1 MRRAL
6 ILALALALGAPAMA
20 QTAGPATQPW
30 DGETLPPAPAWRGKS
45 ERLVVKPNDP
55 WITPS
60 ERTGL
65 TGTPNYAETLAFLA
79 RMDEASPLIRV
90 ESFGKTAQGRD
101 LPVVFVSKDGERFD
115 PAKPVLLFQA
125 GIHAGEIDGK
135 DAGLMLLRDIAFK
148 GKDRLLDRVNLVF
161 VPMFN
166 ADGHE
171 RTGAYSR
178 PNQRGPVSQGWRTTG
193 QNLNLNRDY
202 SKADSPEMRAMIG
215 LIQRV
220 KPDLYLDLHV
230 TDGIDYQYD
239 ITFGYAAYEGRYAR
253 SPEIGKWLEG
263 AYDRT
268 VTAGLKASGHIPG
281 PLIFAVDDRNLSLG
295 LAATAST
302 PRFSTGYGDAIGLA
316 TVLVENH
323 SLKPYRQRV
332 LGTYVLLEQ
341 SIKALAEH
349 GAELRAATAADHA
362 RRDAQL
368 TVGWV
373 NPNAATGERA
383 FLPIDHSMYASPA
396 SGRTEVRW
404 SGKPGKPIRLPVFYS
419 NPGPTVARPDA
430 YWVPATKPDVIALL
444 RLHGVRM
451 EVIDQPR
458 TVSVEMIRLKD
469 AKPAGA
475 AIEGRVR
482 MNTAVA
488 SRERRNEV
496 YPAGS
501 VRVPTDQPLGVFAML
516 LLEPQ
521 SDESLVGWGF
531 FNEITQRT
539 EYIEGYAIAPMAE
552 RMLAANPALKAEFEA
567 KLAADPAFAA
577 DPEARLSWFYARTPF
592 FDDRWLLY
600 PVGREINLP

>member
-6 ILALALALGAPAMA
+6 TLALVLALGGPAMA
-20 QTAGPATQPW
+20 QSTQPW
-30 DGETLPPAPAWRGKS
+30 DGDVLPPAPAWHGKS
-45 ERLVVKPNDP
+45 ERLVVRPNDA

-65 TGTPNYAETLAFLA
+65 TSYDETRAFLE
-79 RMDEASPLIRV
+79 RMDQASPLIRM

-101 LPVVFVSKDGERFD
+101 LLAVFVSKDGAAFD

-148 GKDRLLDRVNLVF
+148 GKDSLLDKVNLVF

-166 ADGHE
+166 PDGHE
-171 RTGAYSR
+171 RAGAYSR
-178 PNQRGPVSQGWRTTG
+178 PNQRGPANQGWRTTG

-202 SKADSPEMRAMIG
+202 AKADSPEMQAMIG
-215 LIQRV
+215 LIGRV

-239 ITFGYAAYEGRYAR
+239 ITFGFAATDGRYAR

-263 AYDRT
+263 AYNRT
-268 VTAGLKASGHIPG
+268 LTAGLKAAGHIPG
-281 PLIFAVDDRNLSLG
+281 PLVFAVDDRNLAAGLG
-295 LAATAST
+295 ATASA

-332 LGTYVLLEQ
+332 LGTYVLIEQ
-341 SIKALAEH
+341 SIRALAEH
-349 GAELRAATAADHA
+349 GAELRAAAAADHA
-362 RRDAQL
+362 RRETQL
-368 TVGWV
+368 TVNWTAETA
-373 NPNAATGERA
+373 PTGERA
-383 FLPIDHSMYASPA
+383 FLPIEYSTWASSA
-396 SGRTEVRW
+396 SGRNEVRW
-404 SGKPGKPIRLPVFYS
+404 SGRPGKPIKLPVYYS
-419 NPGPTVARPDA
+419 NPGARVTRPDA
-430 YWVPATKPDVIALL
+430 YWVPATKPEVLALL
-444 RLHGVRM
+444 RLHGVQM
-451 EVIDQPR
+451 EIIDQPR

-469 AKPAGA
+469 ARPAGQ

-482 MNTAVA
+482 MNAGVA
-488 SRERRNEV
+488 GRERRDEV

-501 VRVPTDQPLGVFAML
+501 ARVPTDQPLGVFAML
-516 LLEPQ
+516 LLEPE
-521 SDESLVGWGF
+521 SDESLIGWGF

-552 RMLAANPALKAEFEA
+552 RMLAADPALKAEFEA
-567 KLAADPAFAA
+567 RLAADPAFAA
-577 DPEARLSWFYARTPF
+577 DPDARLSWFYARTPF

-600 PVGREINLP
+600 PVGREIS

>member
-6 ILALALALGAPAMA
+6 ILALALATAPPAMA
-20 QTAGPATQPW
+20 QQPW

-45 ERLVVKPNDP
+45 ERLAVRPNDP
-55 WITPS
+55 WITPA

-65 TGTPNYAETLAFLA
+65 TATPSYAETRAFLE
-79 RMDEASPLIRV
+79 RMDASSPLIRM
-90 ESFGKTAQGRD
+90 ESFGQTPQGRD
-101 LPVVFVSKDGERFD
+101 LLAVFVSRDGEAFD

-166 ADGHE
+166 PDGHE
-171 RTGAYSR
+171 RTGPYSR
-178 PNQRGPVSQGWRTTG
+178 PNQRGPVSQGWRTTA

-202 SKADSPEMRAMIG
+202 AKADAPEMRAMIG
-215 LIQRV
+215 LIRRV

-263 AYDRT
+263 AFDRT
-268 VTAGLKASGHIPG
+268 VTADLKAAGHIPG
-281 PLIFAVDDRNLSLG
+281 PLVFAVDDRNLAAG
-295 LAATAST
+295 LAATASA
-302 PRFSTGYGDAIGLA
+302 PRFSTGYGDAVGLA

-332 LGTYVLLEQ
+332 LGTYVLIEGA
-341 SIKALAEH
+341 IRALAEH
-349 GAELRAATAADHA
+349 GAELRAAAAADHA
-362 RRDAQL
+362 RRSPSE
-368 TVGWV
+368 VVSWV
-373 NPNAATGERA
+373 NPTAPSGERT
-383 FLPIDHSMYASPA
+383 FLPIGYSTYDSPA
-396 SGRTEVRW
+396 SGRQEVRW
-404 SGKPGKPIRLPVFYS
+404 NGKPGKPISLPVFYS
-419 NPGPTVARPDA
+419 DPGATVTRPEA
-430 YWVPATKPDVIALL
+430 YWVPATKPEVIALL

-451 EVIDQPR
+451 EILESPR
-458 TVSVEMIRLKD
+458 TVEVEMIRLKD
-469 AKPAGA
+469 ARPAA
-475 AIEGRVR
+475 QAIEGRVR
-482 MNTAVA
+482 YTASVA
-488 SRERRNEV
+488 GRERRREV

-501 VRVPTDQPLGVFAML
+501 ARVPTDQPLGTFAML
-516 LLEPQ
+516 LLEPE

-552 RMLAANPALKAEFEA
+552 RMLAADPDLKAAFEA

-577 DPEARLSWFYARTPF
+577 NPDARLAWFYERTPF
-592 FDDRWLLY
+592 FDARWMLY
-600 PVGREINLP
+600 PVGRELR